1 MHIIY
6 IFPVIIQNKG
16 YAPGLALGRRGVSS
30 AQSVEAPG
38 PPPHTPQSPPRTH
51 DLRWSRSSPT
61 RSLHACDDDATLSI
75 LATTTLKIRIHML
88 SY

>member
-30 AQSVEAPG
+30 VSQWWLW
-38 PPPHTPQSPPRTH
+38 
-51 DLRWSRSSPT
+51 DLFLHEDLLLVLFNHLLILLLARSHE
-61 RSLHACDDDATLSI
+61 LHQL
-75 LATTTLKIRIHML
+75 TTTVLKVRIHLL
-88 SY
+88 SH